1 MFGQGRQYLVDE
13 KVGDRAGGCVRELVQ
28 CIADVTAAGQKRGG
42 QANDGA
48 PPLGEVL
55 DDCEFVVAQRDVVL
69 AEYRGDLGAIES
81 EIGGCKAG
89 ESAVESQTMPRERWF
104 VAGGNDNRQVARG
117 LCEYPI
123 EETDRHRIVEGV
135 NVVEDQRCS
144 ALVRFEGFRKVREPL
159 LDGRPGSGLH
169 GGASGRP
176 HRRRSRSPR
185 RGIHTVSTRC
195 CRARPTSARPAQHQ
209 GRLENI
215 REPNRPEVGSSP
227 PHRPEPRATRQ
238 ARGLSLWWQWMR

>member
-13 KVGDRAGGCVRELVQ
+13 KVGDRAGCVRELVQ

-169 GGASGRP
+169 GEPLAGRID
-176 HRRRSRSPR
+176 
-185 RGIHTVSTRC
+185 G
-195 CRARPTSARPAQHQ
+195 
-209 GRLENI
+209 GRDRLGEGFTQYRHVVVALGQRQPGQRNI
-215 REPNRPEVGSSP
+215 RGGSRIFASP
-227 PHRPEPRATRQ
+227 IGQ
-238 ARGLSLWWQWMR
+238 K